1 MANTAIVGVI
11 GIPDQTGNSG
21 KYLTTNGSSVSFDPV
36 DISTASVTGTLPVAN
51 GGTGAATLTGVL
63 KGNGTGA
70 ITASAQLAV
79 ADGGTGVSSV
89 DNIVAG
95 KLKSATTDVSI
106 SAATAPSNGQ
116 VLMATSSTVA
126 TWQTPSPV
134 TATAAAPTLVIING
148 PTTQNA
154 AVNSHYV
161 LETAAA
167 ITVTLPA
174 GTSGDVIWITV
185 ANSRTDNVINV
196 VTNSTSINGDATNL
210 TLDNAYITLLLRHC
224 GASSKWRTM

>member
-51 GGTGAATLTGVL
+51 GGTGVTT
-63 KGNGTGA
+63 T
-70 ITASAQLAV
+70 
-79 ADGGTGVSSV
+79 
-89 DNIVAG
+89 DNTVAG
-95 KLKSATTDVSI
+95 KLKSATTEVSI

-116 VLMATSSTVA
+116 VLTATSSTVA
-126 TWQTPSPV
+126 TWQTPAPA
-134 TATAAAPTLVIING
+134 TATAVAPTLVIING

-154 AVNSHYV
+154 AVNNHYV

-174 GTSGDVIWITV
+174 GTSGDVIWVTV
-185 ANSRTDNVINV
+185 ANGRTDNVINV
-196 VTNSTSINGDATNL
+196 VTNSTALNGDTTNVTIDNGYL
-210 TLDNAYITLLLRHC
+210 TLQMRHC
-224 GASSKWRTM
+224 GATSKWRIM